1 MVTDKAEEQTALHF
15 ACIILFLYLRIRAC
29 FLSRRS
35 AASPS
40 VPPVDAQQSLR
51 PATVTE
57 VTAKSL
63 IFVLTQRHL
72 NVFLLLNLQYWH
84 ANEPRENSLEGMCRL
99 CYDQM
104 AMGDIHCHS
113 FAFLYSHHCSEF
125 LTVSPGEKK
134 KERERERKC
143 TALCQ
148 LTTLQTGAD
157 HAWQTHLIKQGGR
170 KLENKRPVWLHGSH
184 VTINSVLKDS
194 SPNEPC

>member
-40 VPPVDAQQSLR
+40 VPPVDAQQSVR

-84 ANEPRENSLEGMCRL
+84 ANEPRENSLEEMCRL

-113 FAFLYSHHCSEF
+113 FAFLYSHHCGEF
-125 LTVSPGEKK
+125 LTVSPGGKK
-134 KERERERKC
+134 KRERERKKMHSALPIDHTSNGC
-143 TALCQ
+143 RSCVANASDQTRRKKTGEQKARLTARVSR
-148 LTTLQTGAD
+148 
-157 HAWQTHLIKQGGR
+157 H
-170 KLENKRPVWLHGSH
+170 NK
-184 VTINSVLKDS
+184 
-194 SPNEPC
+194 

>member
-15 ACIILFLYLRIRAC
+15 ACITLFLYLWIRAC

-35 AASPS
+35 AGSP
-40 VPPVDAQQSLR
+40 PALPVDAQQSLR

-63 IFVLTQRHL
+63 IFVATQRHF
-72 NVFLLLNLQYWH
+72 NVFLLHNLQHWH
-84 ANEPRENSLEGMCRL
+84 ANEPRENSLEETCRL

-104 AMGDIHCHS
+104 ATGDIHCHS

-134 KERERERKC
+134 KERKC

-170 KLENKRPVWLHGSH
+170 QRKLMNKRPVWLHGSH
-184 VTINSVLKDS
+184 ITINSVLKDS

>member
-63 IFVLTQRHL
+63 YFRFDSKAFKCVFTPQFAVLTR
-72 NVFLLLNLQYWH
+72 
-84 ANEPRENSLEGMCRL
+84 
-99 CYDQM
+99 
-104 AMGDIHCHS
+104 
-113 FAFLYSHHCSEF
+113 
-125 LTVSPGEKK
+125 
-134 KERERERKC
+134 
-143 TALCQ
+143 
-148 LTTLQTGAD
+148 
-157 HAWQTHLIKQGGR
+157 
-170 KLENKRPVWLHGSH
+170 
-184 VTINSVLKDS
+184 
-194 SPNEPC
+194 

>member
-84 ANEPRENSLEGMCRL
+84 ANEPRENSLEEMCRL

-113 FAFLYSHHCSEF
+113 FAFLYPHHCGEF

-134 KERERERKC
+134 KKKEREKENAQRFANWPHFKRVQIMRGKRIWSNKEEENWRTKGPSDC
-143 TALCQ
+143 TG
-148 LTTLQTGAD
+148 LTSQ
-157 HAWQTHLIKQGGR
+157 
-170 KLENKRPVWLHGSH
+170 
-184 VTINSVLKDS
+184 
-194 SPNEPC
+194 